1 MRAASRPSQRT
12 AIERTLA
19 AVGITP
25 NVDLMVMAARC
36 VSAWQASLALPSLAA
51 RMSMNALEA
60 CAARTLSAS
69 TLWAATIADVR
80 PACGATLSRS
90 VSLSSLPWLRAE
102 MTCARESSVD
112 PMLSVQLDSVCASP
126 DSRAMLK
133 I

>member
-12 AIERTLA
+12 ATERTLA

-25 NVDLMVMAARC
+25 NVGLMAMAARC

-51 RMSMNALEA
+51 RMSMNAQEA

-69 TLWAATIADVR
+69 ILWAAMIAAVR
-80 PACGATLSRS
+80 QACAAILSRS
-90 VSLSSLPWLRAE
+90 VSQSSLPWLRAE
-102 MTCARESSVD
+102 MTCAKESNVD
-112 PMLSVQLDSVCASP
+112 PMLSAQLDSVCASL